1 MAEASGIRFLI
12 SNELNPFKVH
22 TFGTGELIIEAIAK
36 GAQTTYL
43 TVRSSATLDGGFG
56 ILIALGANFPDE
68 LGRNVEVNQLSDLCS
83 VTALNYD
90 RLNKNL
96 HHVSI
101 KMLVDV
107 ENTLCGNEGA
117 VRISGPQKEVHSF
130 ELQIFEDLIQHWGN
144 LLLIVLNQHIF
155 ELKVVEPVVA
165 YQLQ

>member
-1 MAEASGIRFLI
+1 
-12 SNELNPFKVH
+12 
-22 TFGTGELIIEAIAK
+22 
-36 GAQTTYL
+36 L

-56 ILIALGANFPDE
+56 ILKAQGANFPDE
-68 LGRNVEVNQLSDLCS
+68 LGRNVEVNQLSDLCL

-107 ENTLCGNEGA
+107 ENTLCGNEGT
-117 VRISGPQKEVHSF
+117 VRISGSQKEVYSF

-144 LLLIVLNQHIF
+144 LLKTALNQPFF
-155 ELKVVEPVVA
+155 ELKVVDPVVA